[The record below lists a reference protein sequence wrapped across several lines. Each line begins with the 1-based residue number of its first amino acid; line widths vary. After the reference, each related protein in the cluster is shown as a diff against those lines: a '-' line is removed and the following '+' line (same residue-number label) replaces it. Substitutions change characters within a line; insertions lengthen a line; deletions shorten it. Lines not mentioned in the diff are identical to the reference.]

1 MFFSFF
7 LGIESSANLTG
18 KNSFVDSNAI
28 SIDKEE
34 TPDHHKKFP
43 VSNEEILRF
52 LGRRST
58 QSYLKKI
65 FEEKIP
71 SERHR
76 ILRQMFESGKL
87 NFSIYS
93 PIVKL
98 SQIDFLENDNK
109 IDQQLPEI
117 LEPVLKS
124 WNFSHMPTMACGKSE
139 LPNSQPKD
147 YRLKY
152 IYNVMVPESIV
163 KYLQITN
170 RWDKA
175 RAEKFFQDGESR
187 VTNDELEEFDKEL
200 EEDARREKE
209 RMLKEQYD
217 PTDESDSEGSFDV
230 YEESFDLPNIEES
243 TNGKIEIEEKTGY
256 SRSTNKFSRSRKN
269 NRGKRPYNI
278 SNSGKL

>member
-1 MFFSFF
+1 M
-7 LGIESSANLTG
+7 TD
-18 KNSFVDSNAI
+18 KNCFVDSNAI

-43 VSNEEILRF
+43 VSNVEILKF

-87 NFSIYS
+87 NFSVYS
-93 PIVKL
+93 PITKL

-109 IDQQLPEI
+109 IDQQLANI

-124 WNFSHMPTMACGKSE
+124 WNFSHMPTMACGESE
-139 LPNSQPKD
+139 LHNSQAKD
-147 YRLKY
+147 YRQRY

-163 KYLQITN
+163 KYLQIMN

-175 RAEKFFQDGESR
+175 SAEKFFQDGESR

-209 RMLKEQYD
+209 RRLKEQYNS
-217 PTDESDSEGSFDV
+217 TDESDSEISFDV
-230 YEESFDLPNIEES
+230 AEESFDLPNIEES
-243 TNGKIEIEEKTGY
+243 TIDEIGIEEKTGY
-256 SRSTNKFSRSRKN
+256 SRSTNKFSRSKRN
-269 NRGKRPYNI
+269 NRRKRPFDV

>member
-1 MFFSFF
+1 M
-7 LGIESSANLTG
+7 TG
-18 KNSFVDSNAI
+18 KACVVDSNTM
-28 SIDKEE
+28 SICNEE

-43 VSNEEILRF
+43 VSNAEILRF
-52 LGRRST
+52 LGKRST
-58 QSYLKKI
+58 KSYLKKI

-124 WNFSHMPTMACGKSE
+124 WNFSHMPTLAYGESE
-139 LPNSQPKD
+139 LPNSQSKE

-163 KYLQITN
+163 KYLQVTR
-170 RWDKA
+170 RWDKEK
-175 RAEKFFQDGESR
+175 AEKFFQDGESR
-187 VTNDELEEFDKEL
+187 VTNDELEDFDKEL
-200 EEDARREKE
+200 EEDARRESE
-209 RMLKEQYD
+209 RRLKEQFD
-217 PTDESDSEGSFDV
+217 PTDESDSEVSFDV
-230 YEESFDLPNIEES
+230 DDESFDLPNIEES
-243 TNGKIEIEEKTGY
+243 TTGGIEIEEKTGY
-256 SRSTNKFSRSRKN
+256 SRSTSKLSRSN
-269 NRGKRPYNI
+269 LINREKRPYNN